1 LIWIEIQE
9 YTFGFLLF
17 DLNILIFPLQKNNFP
32 KMVIVKLIALP
43 LQRIEKRFN
52 TEYFAASS
60 RFPTKHQLSKA
71 SIKKTIYLSITI

>member
-1 LIWIEIQE
+1 
-9 YTFGFLLF
+9 
-17 DLNILIFPLQKNNFP
+17 
-32 KMVIVKLIALP
+32 MVIVKLIALP

-71 SIKKTIYLSITI
+71 SIKKNNLFINHNLILVYEHLRVRSELPH